1 MVVCCECD
9 KLHHPMPV
17 LIVLARD
24 SNGGNLFTLEEPLLR
39 ARNAQD
45 RGWHKAGS
53 KPEPLVQGLDE
64 KK

>member
-1 MVVCCECD
+1 
-9 KLHHPMPV
+9 MPV

-24 SNGGNLFTLEEPLLR
+24 ANGGNLFTLEEPLLR

-53 KPEPLVQGLDE
+53 KPEPLMQGLDE